1 MRIKN
6 NNREVKMIN
15 RQQVKLDI
23 NELTSIYHLLGELQ
37 NDMDLVDNKLME
49 EIGGWKVRIRKILKS
64 QVDEYWKYTGK
75 KEVK

>member
-1 MRIKN
+1 
-6 NNREVKMIN
+6 MIN